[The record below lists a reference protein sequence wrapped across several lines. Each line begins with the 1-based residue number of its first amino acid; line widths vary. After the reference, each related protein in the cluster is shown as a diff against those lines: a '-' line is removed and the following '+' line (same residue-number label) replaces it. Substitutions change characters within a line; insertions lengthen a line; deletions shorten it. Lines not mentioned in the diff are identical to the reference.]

1 MPVVENWKRALT
13 ETQLYYNTDNDSK
26 LQMENLATLYLVDNR
41 GNTKGRGMIC
51 PLEHIDTYEKLA
63 STLTLLFPE
72 DAARAGD
79 LKFQVMTN
87 DRLLLNQ
94 GI

>member
-1 MPVVENWKRALT
+1 
-13 ETQLYYNTDNDSK
+13 
-26 LQMENLATLYLVDNR
+26 MENLATLYLVDNR

-87 DRLLLNQ
+87 DRLVIHQQFWDEVAAVCTPKVFYCDFNEPEK
-94 GI
+94 ISC